1 MGHKG
6 EMVLVFK
13 ELKPNVESRQMVS
26 SMTEET
32 WALWK
37 EE

>member
-13 ELKPNVESRQMVS
+13 ERKPNVESSQMVS
-26 SMTEET
+26 SMTEKT
-32 WALWK
+32 WELWK

>member
-1 MGHKG
+1 MESKMGHKG

-13 ELKPNVESRQMVS
+13 ERKPNVESSSQMVS

-32 WALWK
+32 
-37 EE
+37 